1 MQDLKQIYR
10 RVLSDPFPEH
20 LTIDFGGQKLI
31 YRKRTWKV
39 FDPDTGQWEERG
51 LRYGDNPDQP
61 AALYELVGGNLVL
74 GDCKF
79 IDPEKGLV
87 SSLREEDFLQF
98 GKHPSKTNLT
108 DVDSAL
114 NVLKYL
120 TKRPAVC
127 IVKHGNPCGVAQGDD
142 LFEAFE
148 KAFLADPIA
157 AFGGCVALNRPLDKG
172 TAEAISRHYFEVV
185 VAPDYE
191 EGALGPLKR
200 WKNLRIVKIT
210 RMDRLYEYAQLPVV
224 EFKALIDGGLI
235 VQRSFLSTI
244 RSAEDLKPAEAF
256 YQGRAYRVLRAPS
269 PEEIEDMLFG
279 WAVVQGVTSN
289 SIVFVKAGVTVAI
302 GTGEQDRVGAV
313 ELAIKKAY
321 RNCAERMSLTKY
333 GISYRQLEEEV
344 KAKRRPPEHKE
355 EIDLKVK
362 EERGGLR
369 DAVLVSDGF
378 FPFRDSVD
386 LAKKEGVR
394 AILQPGGSERD
405 HEVIEACNEADP
417 PIAMAFTGQRCFR
430 H

>member
-10 RVLSDPFPEH
+10 RVLSDLFPEH
-20 LTIDFGGQKLI
+20 LTIDFEGQKLF

-79 IDPEKGLV
+79 IDPQKGLV

-108 DVDSAL
+108 DIDSAL

-120 TKRPAVC
+120 TQRPTVC
-127 IVKHGNPCGVAQGDD
+127 IIKHNNPCGVAQGDS
-142 LFEAFE
+142 LLQAFE

-157 AFGGCVALNRPLDKG
+157 AFGGCVALNRPLDRE

-185 VAPDYE
+185 AAPEYE
-191 EGALGPLKR
+191 QGALEPLKR
-200 WKNLRIVKIT
+200 WKNLRIVKVA
-210 RMDRLYEYAQLPVV
+210 RMDRLSEYAQLPFL
-224 EFKALIDGGLI
+224 EFKALMDGGLI
-235 VQRSFLSTI
+235 VQRSFINAI
-244 RSAEDLKPAEAF
+244 RSAEDLRPAEAS
-256 YQGRAYRVLRAPS
+256 YQGKTYRVIRAPS

-279 WAVVQGVTSN
+279 WAVVQGVISN
-289 SIVFVKAGVTVAI
+289 SIVFVKEGATVAI

-313 ELAIKKAY
+313 ELAIRKAY
-321 RNCAERMSLTKY
+321 RNWAERLSFTKY

-344 KAKRRPPEHKE
+344 RTNRRPREQKE
-355 EIDLKVK
+355 EVDLKVK
-362 EERGGLR
+362 EEKGGLLGS
-369 DAVLVSDGF
+369 VLVSDGF
-378 FPFRDSVD
+378 FPFRDSIDV
-386 LAKKEGVR
+386 AKKEGVR

-417 PIAMAFTGQRCFR
+417 PLAMAFTGQRCFR